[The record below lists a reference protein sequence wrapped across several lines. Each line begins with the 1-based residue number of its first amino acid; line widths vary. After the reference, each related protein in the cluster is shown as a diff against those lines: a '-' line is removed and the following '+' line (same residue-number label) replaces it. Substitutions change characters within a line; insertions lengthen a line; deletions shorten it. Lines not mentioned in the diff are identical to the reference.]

1 MINMQPK
8 PINFKE
14 ETIKE
19 KMQENLTCTN
29 YLHSSLKYKLNHII

>member
-14 ETIKE
+14 ETIRNARE
-19 KMQENLTCTN
+19 FKMHEEREI
-29 YLHSSLKYKLNHII
+29 K